1 MAGEKW
7 YDDEGW
13 LKKWSKDQGWLER
26 NGMMMRDGW
35 RETV

>member
-7 YDDEGW
+7 YGDEGW

-26 NGMMMRDGW
+26 NGMMMRDGC
-35 RETV
+35 RNV